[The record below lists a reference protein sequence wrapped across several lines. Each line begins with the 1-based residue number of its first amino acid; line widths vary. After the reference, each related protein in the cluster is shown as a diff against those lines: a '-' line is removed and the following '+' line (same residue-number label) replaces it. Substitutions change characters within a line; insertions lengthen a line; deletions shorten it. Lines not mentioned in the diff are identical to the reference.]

1 MAPHHPAHSEFKPPS
16 QVWAPL
22 WANGPGFLLNPPV
35 FAANRQPV
43 RGYSLPVPQGGM
55 GQMILWGHPPTM
67 PSADFSTVF
76 SADCSTPS
84 FANEAPERSPGVR
97 HVTVTT
103 RTSNLQ
109 SASQP
114 QLEDFTVTCPLV
126 PDAPRL
132 ISGSC
137 SSPRS
142 FGFGFLQT
150 PPRDDALAV
159 SLAFGSAK
167 TWLPDSHR
175 HSYVPCPAHT
185 FG

>member
-1 MAPHHPAHSEFKPPS
+1 LGWNRRRMFARSR
-16 QVWAPL
+16 
-22 WANGPGFLLNPPV
+22 GGFIPQ
-35 FAANRQPV
+35 RGHGQPRLVV
-43 RGYSLPVPQGGM
+43 RCIAVSLQSDSFVIHRSGLQ
-55 GQMILWGHPPTM
+55 WGHPPTM

-84 FANEAPERSPGVR
+84 FASEAPGRSPGVR
-97 HVTVTT
+97 HVTVTA
-103 RTSNLQ
+103 RTPDLQ

-114 QLEDFTVTCPLV
+114 QMEDFAVTCPLV

-137 SSPRS
+137 SSSRS

-167 TWLPDSHR
+167 TWLPDFHR